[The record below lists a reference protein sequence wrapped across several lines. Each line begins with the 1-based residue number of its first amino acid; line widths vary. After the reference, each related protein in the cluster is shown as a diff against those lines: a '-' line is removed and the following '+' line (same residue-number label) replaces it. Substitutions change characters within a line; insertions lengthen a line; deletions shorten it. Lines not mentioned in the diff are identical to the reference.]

1 MSRKTAGV
9 RATSLFYLNV
19 IRPFADIADC
29 IKPVSCILPLTVLLR
44 RFSRIPMARVTVEDC
59 LARIPNH
66 FDLCQIAAKRA
77 RQLARGAEAHLPWGD
92 HKSTVL
98 TLKEIA
104 GGFIGMSVMS
114 EADLPAIQVSKMDL
128 ELPELAP
135 DI

>member
-1 MSRKTAGV
+1 MAE
-9 RATSLFYLNV
+9 N
-19 IRPFADIADC
+19 
-29 IKPVSCILPLTVLLR
+29 KPPRNNAHCTLPDDPEQSTY
-44 RFSRIPMARVTVEDC
+44 RFIIV
-59 LARIPNH
+59 
-66 FDLCQIAAKRA
+66 AAKRA

-104 GGFIGMSVMS
+104 GGYITNSVMS